1 MSASDNQYMSEMND
15 HILNYVTSPFP
26 ELSRPDCVIDGAVG
40 YFFITV
46 MFKKGTVPIQ
56 QASSFVF
63 CRFGILYNTMCE
75 ALIGKNHHRPN
86 VAKLR
91 PVVAAFLD
99 AEGSRYA
106 NRLVAPANAH
116 IHSIWAVHPTHVE
129 RLEETFRSP
138 KMDKAGERCDVDELD
153 IRGLGSLDDL
163 RNVTAYSTKLMAYN
177 YKSQNVGQ
185 DFEFY
190 PKIVR

>member
-1 MSASDNQYMSEMND
+1 MSVSDNQYMNEMND
-15 HILNYVTSPFP
+15 HILNYIKNSF
-26 ELSRPDCVIDGAVG
+26 LDLGRPDCVIDDAVG

-56 QASSFVF
+56 QASSTVF
-63 CRFGILYNTMCE
+63 SRFGILYNTMCE

-106 NRLVAPANAH
+106 NRLVVPANAH
-116 IHSIWAVHPTHVE
+116 IHSIWAVHPTYVE

-153 IRGLGSLDDL
+153 IQRLGSLDDL

-177 YKSQNVGQ
+177 YKSQDVGQ

-190 PKIVR
+190 PKAIR

>member
-1 MSASDNQYMSEMND
+1 M
-15 HILNYVTSPFP
+15 
-26 ELSRPDCVIDGAVG
+26 
-40 YFFITV
+40 
-46 MFKKGTVPIQ
+46 
-56 QASSFVF
+56 
-63 CRFGILYNTMCE
+63 
-75 ALIGKNHHRPN
+75 
-86 VAKLR
+86 
-91 PVVAAFLD
+91 AAFLD